1 MPTWRQLTAKSGLAT
16 MNEAQVLDLLEQ
28 EEASPA
34 TARRAV
40 LVRLHQRY
48 TRLRSR
54 RERRELAAILAAAAA
69 P

>member
-1 MPTWRQLTAKSGLAT
+1 MPTWRQLTAKNGLAT

-54 RERRELAAILAAAAA
+54 RELAAILAAAA